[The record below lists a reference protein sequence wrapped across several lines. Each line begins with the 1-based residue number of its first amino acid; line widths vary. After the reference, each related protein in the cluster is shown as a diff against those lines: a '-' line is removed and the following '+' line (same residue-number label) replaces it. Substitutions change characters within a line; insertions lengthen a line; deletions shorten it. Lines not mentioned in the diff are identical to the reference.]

1 MSLANWITTLRI
13 ILAPVCVGILFWD
26 IPGRDLLAATIF
38 IIAGLTDGLDGYV
51 ARARKEI
58 STFGKSFDPLADK
71 ILIILTLVVLA
82 NLGRVPAVAVW
93 IIILR
98 EVMITVLRHFAGKKG
113 LAVAASPWGK
123 MKTFCQIVAVA
134 AVMLGDIFLPWSI
147 YVLWAAV
154 ALTIWSGIDY
164 LWRWKSTFTSGDDS
178 KKDLGKMPL

>member
-1 MSLANWITTLRI
+1 MSLANWITTIRI

-38 IIAGLTDGLDGYV
+38 IIAGLTDGLDGYA
-51 ARARKEI
+51 ARVRKEI

-82 NLGRVPAVAVW
+82 NLGRVPAIAVW

-98 EVMITVLRHFAGKKG
+98 EVMITILRHFAGKKG
-113 LAVAASPWGK
+113 LTVAASPWGK

-134 AVMLGDIFLPWSI
+134 AVMLGFSWSI

-154 ALTIWSGIDY
+154 VLTIWSGIDY
-164 LWRWKSTFTSGDDS
+164 LWHWKSAFTTKDKSE
-178 KKDLGKMPL
+178 KDLEKMPL